1 MFLLG
6 KKLNYLGDFILN
18 ALQFIYLN
26 LMYLFNKINKLAT
39 KLAYSIMNIQIIPQ
53 IP

>member
-39 KLAYSIMNIQIIPQ
+39 KPAYSIMNIQIIPQ